1 MKEPRCSHALSVHF
15 NCFTLFPQL
24 FPSLYRCTQLCM
36 FVLLAHIAV
45 IVCSFY
51 ALPVKKKKKAVQ
63 VDELTD
69 GVMGSRELDNREG
82 RQLAQVHIHGLE
94 GRWENG
100 GGREMR
106 RVKICVHIS
115 ITHSHRLTHNMH
127 STCALWHLSLI
138 AQMGLDSQA
147 DGKKKRRLVGRL
159 LCSRRGCCLCVH
171 WSAAGGGLHIHPD
184 KQSDSTVFV
193 CGVAWP
199 AFMPSPVTRLAR

>member
-1 MKEPRCSHALSVHF
+1 MQSCLVCAFQLLHSFPSTFPLSLPLHSTMHVCPARTHCSHCL
-15 NCFTLFPQL
+15 LFL
-24 FPSLYRCTQLCM
+24 CT
-36 FVLLAHIAV
+36 A
-45 IVCSFY
+45 S
-51 ALPVKKKKKAVQ
+51 KKKKKAVQ

-69 GVMGSRELDNREG
+69 GVMGSRELDDREG